1 MGFNGIEWELV
12 WDFAEKQWDFS
23 CKQHGDSA
31 IKNGGIDTIGYKG
44 NLQSNPWGLA
54 ASGNPVRDW
63 EIPEPSSVSG
73 GSSRQL
79 GVGLP
84 ESTRKSAKK
93 FMVDHQFPHDIAILW
108 R

>member
-73 GSSRQL
+73 GSSRQPWCWIT
-79 GVGLP
+79 G
-84 ESTRKSAKK
+84 KYKK
-93 FMVDHQFPHDIAILW
+93 KRQKIHG
-108 R
+108 